1 MLALAVQP
9 ALADRRP
16 LEGERGEFLTG
27 FNQGWFKEDFSSQW
41 LDGVYDQVEARRIL
55 DLTRDAGGRVLRVWL
70 FEGTQPRALLRAED
84 GRFSGVDAGFLR
96 NLESF
101 LRDARDR
108 GIQVYPTFF
117 SPGMM
122 RHEKHPESRRR
133 WLEFYR
139 LQGGMAESFRDHVL
153 PPVLRLLGSDELRSA
168 VFALDLANE
177 IDDGENQGLFE
188 NGWHGVN
195 RWICR
200 LRSWIQER
208 APSIQVTAS
217 IGWPWVPFYSRAAAD
232 VLLDPNPHP
241 SCVDF
246 FDLHLYN
253 NSGRI
258 PNCERIRKL
267 IRRGKK
273 PVLLGEFGQF
283 SKRYDDRLQA
293 KVTEAFL
300 ENARSCGLSGA
311 LAWRLSDIR
320 PGHNPEAR
328 YSYEA
333 FGRTR
338 PAYEVMRRYSSGN

>member
-1 MLALAVQP
+1 MLLLVVSPSLAAAP
-9 ALADRRP
+9 
-16 LEGERGEFLTG
+16 GEFITG
-27 FNQGWFKEDFSSQW
+27 FNQGWFKSDFSSQW
-41 LDGVYDQVEARRIL
+41 MDGVYDAVEARRLL
-55 DLTRDAGGRVLRVWL
+55 DLTREAGGRVLRVWL
-70 FEGTQPRALLRAED
+70 FEGNQPRALLRAEG

-96 NLESF
+96 NFESF

-108 GIQVYPTFF
+108 GVQVYPTFF

-122 RHEKHPESRRR
+122 RHEKDPEWRRR
-133 WLEFYR
+133 WLDLYR
-139 LQGGMAESFRDHVL
+139 LRNGMAESFRDRVL
-153 PPVLRLLGSDELRSA
+153 PPVLELLGREEFRSTI
-168 VFALDLANE
+168 FALDLANE

-195 RWICR
+195 RWICQMR
-200 LRSWIQER
+200 AWIHER
-208 APSIQVTAS
+208 TPWIQVTAS

-267 IRRGKK
+267 IVREKK
-273 PVLLGEFGQF
+273 PVFLGEFGQF
-283 SKRYDDRLQA
+283 SKRFDDRLQA
-293 KVTEAFL
+293 EVTRAFL

-311 LAWRLSDIR
+311 LAWRLSDVR
-320 PGHNPEAR
+320 PGFNPEAR

-333 FGRTR
+333 HGRTR
-338 PAYEVMRRYSSGN
+338 PAFEVMKEFSRSK